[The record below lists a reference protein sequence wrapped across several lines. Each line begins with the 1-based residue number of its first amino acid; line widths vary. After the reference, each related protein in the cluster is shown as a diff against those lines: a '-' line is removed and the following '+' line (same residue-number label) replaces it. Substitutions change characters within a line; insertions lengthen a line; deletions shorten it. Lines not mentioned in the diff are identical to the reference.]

1 MADKI
6 INHNWWLI
14 FLFLV
19 ALSKFLNFKW
29 SCRHKIL
36 IQRLKNLP
44 ISLVRLINFLQVEFE
59 CCLLSGFGWLNASS
73 WDATWLN
80 LILTLGAKVGLRD
93 RLSGLKVRSQ
103 NLTLQMVYQNF
114 LGLIWRALVADLV
127 EGSNWGTGM
136 ILNFVSFILPE
147 DWVKVSRR
155 RSWHQVSL

>member
-1 MADKI
+1 MI

-19 ALSKFLNFKW
+19 ALSKFKKSNG
-29 SCRHKIL
+29 SCCHQIL

-44 ISLVRLINFLQVEFE
+44 FFVVRLINFVQVEFE

-73 WDATWLN
+73 RNASWLN